1 MQWLNLSDEINLIS
15 FVAAFVIL
23 ILTAFV
29 SNLYIKKM
37 KTSTPKGKL
46 SHAQWDGIGEF
57 ENNIPFG
64 WGICFS
70 LVIVWGFWYIF
81 IAYPLNSFSQ
91 IGQYNEEVIKHNQTY
106 QVKWENMTQ
115 NQLVEMGESLFLV
128 QCSQCHGV
136 TADGLQGKAQNL
148 NNWGKEEGII
158 YTIKHGSKGLD
169 YPLGEMPPVE
179 LSDADARA
187 VAAYVMAEISELKS
201 TRYPAEVAKG
211 KEVFNTAGC
220 TACHGEDGL
229 GMAGSAP
236 DLSTYGTFKFL
247 AHVLSNGKKG
257 EIGQMPSFQ
266 YLQFNEVQVKALSA
280 YIESLEPTNE

>member
-1 MQWLNLSDEINLIS
+1 MQWFNLSDEINLIS
-15 FVAAFVIL
+15 FIAAFVIL
-23 ILTAFV
+23 ALSGFV
-29 SNLYIKKM
+29 SNFYIKKM
-37 KTSTPKGKL
+37 KTSMPKGEL
-46 SHAQWDGIGEF
+46 SKTQWDGIGKF

-70 LVIVWGFWYIF
+70 LVIIWGFWYIF

-91 IGQYNEEVIKHNQTY
+91 IGQYNEEVIQHNQTY

-115 NQLVEMGESLFLV
+115 DQLVSMGESLFLV
-128 QCSQCHGV
+128 QCSQCHGI

-158 YTIKHGSKGLD
+158 YVIKHGSKGLD
-169 YPLGEMPPVE
+169 YPLGEMPAIE
-179 LSDADARA
+179 LSDADAKA

-201 TRYPAEVAKG
+201 TKYPAEVAKG
-211 KEVFNTAGC
+211 REVFNTAGC
-220 TACHGEDGL
+220 IACHGEDGL
-229 GMAGSAP
+229 GMGGSSP

-257 EIGQMPSFQ
+257 EIGRMPSFG

-280 YIESLEPTNE
+280 YIQSLEPTNE